1 MLGYS
6 WCGCTNGQQMR
17 PRAKEWDGDFGEPLG
32 VCKETAPGSGV
43 YGATRQ
49 SLSPSPVISS

>member
-32 VCKETAPGSGV
+32 VCKETAPGSV
-43 YGATRQ
+43 RRTSTCSLATHSLVQ
-49 SLSPSPVISS
+49 S